1 MADILETNKK
11 TSLDFPNCTME
22 GEGRKGDLSQAQK
35 INRKLYV
42 PSTVPLRVN
51 SEKTFGTLLLV
62 GISNKLYRVRIRSC
76 HPY

>member
-1 MADILETNKK
+1 MAEILETNKK

-51 SEKTFGTLLLV
+51 SEKTFGTL
-62 GISNKLYRVRIRSC
+62 
-76 HPY
+76 